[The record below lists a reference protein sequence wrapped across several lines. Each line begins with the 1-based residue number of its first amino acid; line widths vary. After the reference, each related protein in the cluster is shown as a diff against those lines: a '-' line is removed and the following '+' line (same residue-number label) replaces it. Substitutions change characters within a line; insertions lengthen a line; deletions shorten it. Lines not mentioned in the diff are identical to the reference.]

1 MGRSQETKRKLR
13 ASRVIKEKV
22 SLTQVKA
29 VSIRKGAYLKGK
41 AKRKLKS
48 WELASRKIVKR
59 RSSSKS
65 SCSKISWVSHFSSEN
80 YEIDSISRN

>member
-41 AKRKLKS
+41 AKRKLKT
-48 WELASRKIVKR
+48 
-59 RSSSKS
+59 
-65 SCSKISWVSHFSSEN
+65 
-80 YEIDSISRN
+80 